1 MSDDF
6 LTRLRRLDCCA
17 LSDAMDKLGLSGA
30 VTELHQYSGA
40 RRISGRAITVKL
52 EALEALTGTVP
63 EGSPRHLCCSA
74 IEQGDSDNVILVEQ
88 RTGLDAG
95 SWGGLLSLGAKVRSI
110 AGVVADGPV
119 RDIDEAREM
128 GFPVFA
134 RSLTSRT
141 ARGRVAEVG
150 TNVPIQ
156 VGEVRVEAGDYIAA
170 DNSAVI
176 LIPASRIEEVIE
188 TAEMIVRKEAVMAKA
203 ILSGQPIGD
212 VMGGN
217 YEHMLE
223 NG

>member
-17 LSDAMDKLGLSGA
+17 LSDAMDKLGLPGA
-30 VTELHQYSGA
+30 VTELSQFSGT

-52 EALEALTGTVP
+52 EAVEALSSRAP
-63 EGSPRHLCCSA
+63 EGPPRHLCCSA
-74 IEQGDSDNVILVEQ
+74 IEKGSADNVIVVEQ

-95 SWGGLLSLGAKVRSI
+95 SWGGLLSLGAKVRGI

-128 GFPVFA
+128 GFPVIA
-134 RSLTSRT
+134 RKLTSRT

-156 VGEVRVEAGDYIAA
+156 VGDVRVEAGDYVAA
-170 DNSAVI
+170 DSSAVI
-176 LIPASRIEEVIE
+176 LIPASRIEEVIK

-203 ILSGQPIGD
+203 ILTGQPIGD

-217 YEHMLE
+217 YEQMLE
-223 NG
+223 NV

>member
-1 MSDDF
+1 MTNDF

-17 LSDAMDKLGLSGA
+17 LSDALDKLGLPGA
-30 VTELHQYSGA
+30 VTDLHQFSGGK
-40 RRISGRAITVKL
+40 RISGRAITVKL
-52 EALEALTGTVP
+52 EAVEALQEKTP
-63 EGSPRHLCCSA
+63 EGPPRHLCCSA
-74 IEQGDSDNVILVEQ
+74 IEAGDSDNVILVEQ

-95 SWGGLLSLGAKVRSI
+95 SWGGLLSLGAKVRGI

-134 RSLTSRT
+134 RTLTSHT

-150 TNVPIQ
+150 TNVSIQ
-156 VGEVRVEAGDYIAA
+156 VGEVGVEAGDYVAA

-188 TAEMIVRKEAVMAKA
+188 TAEMIVRKEAGMAKA
-203 ILSGQPIGD
+203 ILSGRPIGD

-217 YEHMLE
+217 YEQMLE
-223 NG
+223 T

>member
-17 LSDAMDKLGLSGA
+17 LSDAMDKLGLPGA
-30 VTELHQYSGA
+30 VTDLHQFSGA

-52 EALEALTGTVP
+52 EAVTALQGKTP
-63 EGSPRHLCCSA
+63 EGPPRHLCCSA
-74 IEQGDSDNVILVEQ
+74 IEKGDSDNVILVEQ

-95 SWGGLLSLGAKVRSI
+95 SWGGLLSLGAKVRGI

-134 RSLTSRT
+134 RTLTSRT

-203 ILSGQPIGD
+203 ILTGQPIGE
-212 VMGGN
+212 VMGGH

-223 NG
+223 T